1 MKHNTKIVLLS
12 AAGALLTAGN
22 ALAASNQSSTDV
34 VGNLGMFSTLAGT
47 IMTYSK
53 YVAFFIAIISLL
65 ALWVTGMLAKG
76 LRKVNEAINAKEGV
90 KNWMIEAVL
99 VIVAFIILF
108 SWIIPTI
115 NGYVPSTA

>member
-12 AAGALLTAGN
+12 AAGVLLSAGN

-53 YVAFFIAIISLL
+53 YIAFFMAIISLL
-65 ALWVTGMLAKG
+65 ALWVTGMLAKISH
-76 LRKVNEAINAKEGV
+76 KVNEAINAKEGV